1 VGFSNS
7 AHCLQPPNFASGG
20 AILPKVSGHMP
31 NYSQFWETEAGDW
44 VRSSLRGGAGI
55 KAKRSFTFYTST
67 KAISNERTGYPTGRS
82 FVTILARRE

>member
-1 VGFSNS
+1 
-7 AHCLQPPNFASGG
+7 
-20 AILPKVSGHMP
+20 MP

-67 KAISNERTGYPTGRS
+67 KAISNERTGYPTGIIRHNPRPQG
-82 FVTILARRE
+82 VTEKGSAMSPLGVSIDALK